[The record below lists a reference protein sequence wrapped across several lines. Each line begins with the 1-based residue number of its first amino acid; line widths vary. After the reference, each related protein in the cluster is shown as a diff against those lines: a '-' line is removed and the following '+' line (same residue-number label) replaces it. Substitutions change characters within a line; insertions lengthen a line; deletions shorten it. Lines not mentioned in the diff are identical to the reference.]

1 MKNKYNILNN
11 FTFLYLYIPTIIFL
25 LGFVKYIYSIPLSIL
40 LSIVLVKEFIN
51 NKEYYTIKRIKNYF
65 KKNYKQLIILLI
77 ITLVYVLL
85 AGIGGYVYQNYDHIY
100 RNTFLRYLVE
110 NKWPIYEYDG
120 DLFFVYYFA
129 FWLPASLVGKLFGL
143 KIAFFFLYIWSV
155 LGVFLFFNYIKDF
168 YKRNYLIP
176 IIIFI
181 LFSGLDIVEH
191 DLINSDI
198 LLILKKSYHI
208 EWATSFQFSSFTTQ
222 LFWTYNQCIPA
233 WLLTYYILSLKD
245 NRIIGLLIAMSLIF
259 CTLPSF
265 GLAII
270 ALYKIFYDNKDKL
283 SVWLKNTFTWEN
295 ILVGIPILVI
305 FGTFCMS
312 NASGGVIDFGIDS
325 MVYINYFITIIFEFV
340 IYYLI
345 IFKYYKKEPLFYI
358 SFIILLIC
366 PLVSINNGSDFC
378 MRVSIPCLLIL
389 FMYIV
394 NVLNDVIKKKKI
406 VFLCIFLFF
415 FIQGSITP
423 INEILRTIRKTS
435 NYKGIEYVELY
446 NDEDFEHNFYGYT
459 EDSLFCKY
467 FIKK

>member
-1 MKNKYNILNN
+1 MKNKYNVLNN

-40 LSIVLVKEFIN
+40 LTIVLVKEFIN

-85 AGIGGYVYQNYDHIY
+85 AGIGGYVYQNDDHIY

-110 NKWPIYEYDG
+110 NKWPIYEYNG
-120 DLFFVYYFA
+120 DIFFTYYYA
-129 FWLPASLVGKLFGL
+129 FWLPAALIGKVFSL

-155 LGVFLFFNYIKDF
+155 MGVYLFFNYIKDF
-168 YKRNYLIP
+168 YKKNYLIP
-176 IIIFI
+176 IVLFI
-181 LFSGLDIVEH
+181 LFSGLDIIEQ
-191 DLINSDI
+191 LIKGSDI
-198 LLILKKSYHI
+198 LFIIQDASHI
-208 EWATSFQFSSFTTQ
+208 EWATKFQFSSFTTQ
-222 LFWTYNQCIPA
+222 LFWVYNQCIPA
-233 WLLTYYILSLKD
+233 WLLTYYILSLED

-259 CTLPSF
+259 CTLPTIS
-265 GLAII
+265 LAII
-270 ALYKIFYDNKDKL
+270 ALYKIFFDNKDKL

-295 ILVGIPILVI
+295 ILVGIPILLI

-312 NASGGVIDFGIDS
+312 NAAGGVIKLGIKKDFLDD
-325 MVYINYFITIIFEFV
+325 YYITIMFEFL

-345 IFKYYKKEPLFYI
+345 IFKYYKKDILFYI
-358 SFIILLIC
+358 TLVILLIC
-366 PLVSINNGSDFC
+366 PFISINGYGDFC

-394 NVLNDVIKKKKI
+394 NLFNNINIKKDKLI
-406 VFLCIFLFF
+406 FRLLIFLF
-415 FIQGSITP
+415 ILGSITP